1 MKIRFGYRLRIA
13 FIFIGLVIGLIS
25 LIYTNYIARELA
37 IKEKHEIGL
46 WARAISL
53 QNRHDT
59 RSKIEWQV
67 LLGITNITTSIP
79 AIITDQYLRV
89 KEFHNVDSSIINDP
103 ILLREELE
111 SMSSGGRI
119 PIEVRDYARGQVLTV
134 FYGDSALLQ
143 SMYYFPYI
151 QISVI
156 GVFVLFAF
164 LSFSSSKHNE
174 QNRVWVGLAK
184 ETAHQLGTPTSS
196 LLGWVE
202 YLRTQDI
209 PPEIVEDI
217 NRDVTR
223 LTKVV
228 DRFSK
233 IGSDTI
239 LKAENINKVVG
250 STVDY
255 FQSRVPRGVT
265 INYDRHCPEP
275 YQAMV
280 NESLFAWVIEN
291 LLKNALDALGNKGT
305 ISVEISARDKWLRID
320 IKDSGKGMSP
330 STQRRIFQAGYT
342 TKTRGWGLGL
352 SLSKRIVEQYHK
364 GKISVLSS
372 EIDKGTTMR
381 IALKRL

>member
-1 MKIRFGYRLRIA
+1 MRFGYRAKLV
-13 FIFIGLVIGLIS
+13 FISIGLVIGLIS
-25 LIYTNYIARELA
+25 LLYTNYIARELA
-37 IKEKHEIGL
+37 VKEKHEIGL

-53 QNRHDT
+53 QNRFDT
-59 RSKIEWQV
+59 RSKIESQV
-67 LLGITNITTSIP
+67 LLGITNTSISIP
-79 AIITDQYLRV
+79 AIMTDPFLRV
-89 KEFHNVDSSIINDP
+89 IDFQEVDSSIINDP
-103 ILLREELE
+103 ILLRKELE
-111 SMSSGGRI
+111 SMSSGGRT
-119 PIEVRDYARGQVLTV
+119 PIEVRDPRGRVLTV

-143 SMYYFPYI
+143 GMYYFPYI

-156 GVFVLFAF
+156 GAF
-164 LSFSSSKHNE
+164 ILMAFMSFRSSKDNE

-196 LLGWVE
+196 LLGWIE
-202 YLRTQDI
+202 YLKTQPI
-209 PPEIVEDI
+209 PPDIVEDI

-233 IGSDTI
+233 IGSDTV
-239 LKAENINKVVG
+239 LKAENINKMVG

-255 FQSRVPRGVT
+255 FQSRIPRAVKLE
-265 INYDRHCPEP
+265 YDRHSIEP

-291 LLKNALDALGNKGT
+291 LLKNALDALAGKGT
-305 ISVEISARDKWLRID
+305 ISVEVSATDKWVRID
-320 IKDSGKGMSP
+320 VKDSGKGIAP
-330 STQRRIFQAGYT
+330 RNQRRVFQAGYT

-352 SLSKRIVEQYHK
+352 SLSKRIVEQYHN
-364 GKISVLSS
+364 GKISVLQS

-381 IALKRL
+381 VAIKRL